1 MKMIMKMMMMM
12 MMTMMIHH
20 LKLEDRSFVAGK
32 VEFFH
37 VRARA
42 LHFGRKKIY
51 YFVFFSLFHFVNV
64 KLKAIGCFFTVP
76 P

>member
-1 MKMIMKMMMMM
+1 MKIIMTMMMMM
-12 MMTMMIHH
+12 MMMIHH

-42 LHFGRKKIY
+42 LHLGRKKYITLC
-51 YFVFFSLFHFVNV
+51 SFH
-64 KLKAIGCFFTVP
+64 CFILSM
-76 P
+76 